1 MEILVIFSLILLN
14 GFFALSEIALV
25 SSKTARLE
33 HLRKQ
38 GNSGAKRALLLLQN
52 PDRFLSAIQ
61 VGITLIGIV
70 TGMYGGLSLADDLMP
85 LISQVEWLKD
95 YAHEVSL
102 FVIVLLI
109 TYVAIV
115 IGELVPKTFAI
126 SNPEKIACKVAP
138 SVHYFSLLFY
148 PFVKLLSGSTVFIN
162 KLLGIKMRDDKITEK
177 EIRQLLKNASVEGV
191 IEKRQSDFHEN
202 LFHFSDK
209 RARHFMTHRT
219 EVEWID
225 INLSPMKIIELLMGF
240 THSKIICCN
249 GSLDDFVGYFF
260 QREFFKRQNLGSG
273 FDLAEIIVKP
283 VVIPETAHSQAILN
297 ILRQPGNQLCF
308 VVNEYGGFEGIIT
321 LHDVI
326 ESIMGQFPSNDMNIA
341 AEIFKRED
349 GSFLIGGDSPV
360 EILSDLIEDF
370 TIDFDDVDY
379 STVAGFLIE
388 NLNQIPRI
396 GDKFRFKN
404 YTFEI
409 VDMDGNR
416 IDKVL
421 IYSNLNPQSISES
434 S

>member
-25 SSKTARLE
+25 SSKAARLE

-70 TGMYGGLSLADDLMP
+70 TGMYGGISLADNLTP
-85 LISQVEWLKD
+85 VFTQIEWLKD
-95 YAHEVSL
+95 YAHEAAL

-109 TYVAIV
+109 TYVSIV
-115 IGELVPKTFAI
+115 LGELVPKTFAI
-126 SNPEKIACKVAP
+126 SNPEKIACKVASP
-138 SVHYFSLLFY
+138 VHYFSLLFY

-162 KLLGIKMRDDKITEK
+162 KLLGIKMRDDKITER

-191 IEKRQSDFHEN
+191 IEKDQSDFHEK

-209 RARHFMTHRT
+209 RAKHFMTHRT

-225 INLSPMKIIELLMGF
+225 ISMAPDKINEMLIGLS
-240 THSKIICCN
+240 HSKIIGCN
-249 GSLDDFVGYFF
+249 GSLDDFTGYFY
-260 QREFFKRQNLGSG
+260 QREFFKRQYSGSG
-273 FDLAEIIVKP
+273 FDLAEIMVKP
-283 VVIPETAHSQAILN
+283 VIIPETAHSQAILN

-326 ESIMGQFPSNDMNIA
+326 ESIMGQFPSNDMDISS
-341 AEIFKRED
+341 EIFKRED

-404 YTFEI
+404 HTFEI

-421 IYSNLNPQSISES
+421 IYGNHNSRSLTES